1 MPKGKTGDTEFYII
15 NKTYKIDSDKTHNF
29 ILKRKGANE
38 EGEEDKTWKT
48 IGYFPTVKQVYHAVV
63 ELGIKESSLI
73 DLKVLNEKVNEL
85 HALIEDARSIMGKS
99 LG

>member
-15 NKTYKIDSDKTHNF
+15 NKTYKIDTDKTHNF

-48 IGYFPTVKQVYHAVV
+48 IGYFPTVKQLFHAVV

-73 DLKVLNEKVNEL
+73 DLKALNEKVDEL
-85 HALIEDARSIMGKS
+85 HGLIENAHSIMGKS